1 MTLVGLRGVRQ
12 SCRIPEPT
20 LAIRRRRPYARAA
33 MPTSARAS
41 APRTRAR
48 RVVRQRAARALVL
61 VSVLA
66 AAFATLLAVPNPR
79 EVRLVR
85 LVREAHAQTKP
96 TQLRVGIEREGDL
109 RLLALWVAIGNG
121 DFRRAGLEV
130 VPVVLGARVGEALRT
145 GEVQVA
151 AVRPALWA
159 PLVTGVGLTGDA
171 GGAGLPGDAGLS
183 TGAGRSAERGAT
195 LIAALLRNDA
205 CNLIVQKKQLERR
218 GLDGSAIDSTALGV
232 RLDALREL
240 RLGYVGTSA
249 QHVTALLGERATR
262 VRLVELDEGSA
273 DGAFASGDV
282 DGLFA
287 PSPWAERAMLS
298 ADGALLVHAS
308 REHAG
313 GELPLLDAAVATRAF
328 VQSDEARLDAFVKA
342 IALAE
347 QLVHDERSAA
357 VHALVEARPSAD
369 RALLEAAVLLYE
381 PAVPRDPR
389 LDLAMVT
396 ATLRAAHPPIDL
408 AKIDVG
414 ETFDPRFAQRAVGN
428 GTPPR
433 LFMKIL
439 GAVLG
444 VVIGGVITFIVLYRK
459 KSSEPPP
466 DAGAGGDAARD
477 A

>member
-1 MTLVGLRGVRQ
+1 
-12 SCRIPEPT
+12 
-20 LAIRRRRPYARAA
+20 
-33 MPTSARAS
+33 MPPLARAS
-41 APRTRAR
+41 VPRTRAR
-48 RVVRQRAARALVL
+48 AARGRAARALGV
-61 VSVLA
+61 VGVIA
-66 AAFATLLAVPNPR
+66 AASAALLAGASAR
-79 EVRLVR
+79 GGR

-96 TQLRVGIEREGDL
+96 TLLRVGIEREGDL

-130 VPVVLGARVGEALRT
+130 VPVVLGARVGEALRS
-145 GEVQVA
+145 GEVQIA

-159 PLVTGVGLTGDA
+159 PLVTGDGLAGRTGDA
-171 GGAGLPGDAGLS
+171 GLVGDAG
-183 TGAGRSAERGAT
+183 RSGDRGAT
-195 LIAALLRNDA
+195 LIAALLRNDD

-218 GLDGSAIDSTALGV
+218 GLDGSAIGSTALGV

-249 QHVTALLGERATR
+249 SHVAALLGERATR

-282 DGLFA
+282 DALFA

-308 REHAG
+308 AGTREHAG

-396 ATLRAAHPPIDL
+396 ATLGAVQPPIDL
-408 AKIDVG
+408 AKLDVG
-414 ETFDPRFAQRAVGN
+414 KTFDPRFAQRAVGN

-459 KSSEPPP
+459 KSSEPQ
-466 DAGAGGDAARD
+466 AGGGAGDDAAGDA
-477 A
+477 